1 MIATT
6 NHALQRTDTLT
17 KIISGGQ
24 TGADRAALDWA
35 IAHGIPYGGWCPA
48 GRMAEDGV
56 IPAKYQLTEMPDGGG
71 YRQRNKANVQ
81 DSDATLI
88 LTISP
93 ELSGGS
99 KQTVSFAK
107 HLRKPWLHVHP
118 EMNWQDAITNWLSSN
133 QIEIL
138 NVAGPR
144 SSKEPDIGVFVMK
157 VLDAIAGSIIG
168 SSAGRG
174 VG

>member
-1 MIATT
+1 MGFV
-6 NHALQRTDTLT
+6 N

-35 IAHGIPYGGWCPA
+35 IAHNIPYGGWCPA
-48 GRMAEDGV
+48 GRIAEDGV
-56 IPAKYQLTEMPDGGG
+56 IPAKYQLAEIPGGGG

-81 DSDATLI
+81 DSDATLT
-88 LTISP
+88 LTINP

-107 HLRKPWLHVHP
+107 HLRKPWLHVCP
-118 EMNWQDAITNWLSSN
+118 EMNWQDVITSWLAST

-157 VLDAIAGSIIG
+157 VFDAIAGSFIG
-168 SSAGRG
+168 SPDGAMQDRLA
-174 VG
+174 

>member
-1 MIATT
+1 MGFV
-6 NHALQRTDTLT
+6 N

-35 IAHGIPYGGWCPA
+35 IAHNIPYGGWCPA
-48 GRMAEDGV
+48 GRIAEDGV
-56 IPAKYQLTEMPDGGG
+56 IPAKYQLAEIPGGGG

-88 LTISP
+88 LTINP

-107 HLRKPWLHVHP
+107 HLRKPWLHVCP
-118 EMNWQDAITNWLSSN
+118 EMNWQDVITSWLAST

-144 SSKEPDIGVFVMK
+144 SSKEHDIGVFVMK
-157 VLDAIAGSIIG
+157 VFDAIAGSFIG
-168 SSAGRG
+168 SPDGAMQDRLA
-174 VG
+174 

>member
-1 MIATT
+1 MGFV
-6 NHALQRTDTLT
+6 N

-24 TGADRAALDWA
+24 TGADGAALDWA
-35 IAHGIPYGGWCPA
+35 IAHNIPYGGWCPA
-48 GRMAEDGV
+48 GRIAEDGV
-56 IPAKYQLTEMPDGGG
+56 IPAKYQLAEIPGGGG

-88 LTISP
+88 LTINP

-107 HLRKPWLHVHP
+107 HLRKPWLHVCP
-118 EMNWQDAITNWLSSN
+118 EMNWQDVITSWLAST

-157 VLDAIAGSIIG
+157 VFDAIAGSFIG
-168 SSAGRG
+168 SPDGAMQDRLA
-174 VG
+174 

>member
-1 MIATT
+1 MIVTT
-6 NHALQRTDTLT
+6 NHALQRTAIT

-24 TGADRAALDWA
+24 TGADHTALDWA

-118 EMNWQDAITNWLSSN
+118 EMNWQDAITSWLASN

-168 SSAGRG
+168 SPAGRG